1 MKALVVPKIAAPL
14 QNQLSRKLGE
24 LTHLRGLKLAHPLSD
39 CPSFVVDILIGADF
53 YWDFVGDKIIRGP
66 PTAVSSKLGY
76 LLSGPV
82 PGRVHGRRSDSTFL
96 LLDSSDEQQS
106 LQRFWTLE
114 TLGITDDPQSV
125 KNELTFENY
134 RDSCITR
141 EGDRY
146 SAKLPWK
153 QDHAPLPTNYEVAAK
168 RTRNM
173 IRSLEPDIRDTYNRI
188 INEQEKRGFIERV
201 PIDDV
206 TVGNY
211 IPHHAVKKDS
221 LTTPL
226 RVVYDC
232 SCQADHQSP
241 SLNQCMEAGPHMLND
256 LVSILLC
263 FRLNRTAI
271 SSDIEKAFLH
281 VGLDAADRQ
290 YTKFLWLSDPADSE
304 SDLITY
310 QFKSVL
316 FGATCSPFILNAVI
330 RTHLDTF
337 DSDTANAIK
346 EDIYVDNVLS
356 SINGDATSYLIEVND
371 IMEQGGFN
379 LRAISTNEATLR
391 TIAERKGTFHP
402 EMTTNL
408 SA

>member
-1 MKALVVPKIAAPL
+1 
-14 QNQLSRKLGE
+14 
-24 LTHLRGLKLAHPLSD
+24 
-39 CPSFVVDILIGADF
+39 
-53 YWDFVGDKIIRGP
+53 
-66 PTAVSSKLGY
+66 
-76 LLSGPV
+76 
-82 PGRVHGRRSDSTFL
+82 
-96 LLDSSDEQQS
+96 
-106 LQRFWTLE
+106 
-114 TLGITDDPQSV
+114 
-125 KNELTFENY
+125 
-134 RDSCITR
+134 
-141 EGDRY
+141 
-146 SAKLPWK
+146 
-153 QDHAPLPTNYEVAAK
+153 
-168 RTRNM
+168 M
-173 IRSLEPDIRDTYNRI
+173 IRRLEPDIRDTYNRI

-206 TVGNY
+206 TVGHY

-221 LTTPL
+221 LTTPI

-232 SCQADHQSP
+232 SCQADRQSP

-256 LVSILLC
+256 LVSILLR

-290 YTKFLWLSDPADSE
+290 YTKFLWLSDPADPE

-356 SINGDATSYLIEVND
+356 SINGDATSYLIE
-371 IMEQGGFN
+371 G
-379 LRAISTNEATLR
+379 
-391 TIAERKGTFHP
+391 TI
-402 EMTTNL
+402 
-408 SA
+408 